1 MKPAASP
8 SPARENSV
16 NDRTPGCVMAIS
28 PSMRITM
35 KTIVPAS
42 IYDSRAAGP
51 AAAIAALLPTNRPAP
66 MTPPIVI
73 IVMWRG
79 SSVRLSSWLDA
90 CKWGDS
96 GGCAVA
102 RTVLRRVGGV
112 KRFASG
118 RDTSP
123 RVLLS

>member
-16 NDRTPGCVMAIS
+16 KVRTPGCVMAIS

-35 KTIVPAS
+35 KTIVPARMYEIS
-42 IYDSRAAGP
+42 AAGP
-51 AAAIAALLPTNRPAP
+51 AAAMAALLPTNRPAP

-79 SSVRLSSWLDA
+79 SRVRLSSCDLA
-90 CKWGDS
+90 TWGSS
-96 GGCAVA
+96 GNGKVA
-102 RTVLRRVGGV
+102 RTVLWRVSGV
-112 KRFASG
+112 K
-118 RDTSP
+118 
-123 RVLLS
+123 